1 MLMNQWNNIEK
12 SDTLY
17 TVKEYALTIFSMI
30 KVWIH
35 E

>member
-17 TVKEYALTIFSMI
+17 TVKEYALTIFFYD
-30 KVWIH
+30 
-35 E
+35 